1 MISNA
6 EERKKVASAIKE
18 ISDSM
23 TRIDAEK
30 ELIKDIVQVTSENHE
45 IQKKHVSKLATI
57 YHKQTLTDFKYDFEE
72 VEGLYEELFKTDET

>member
-6 EERKKVASAIKE
+6 EERKKVANAIKE

-57 YHKQTLTDFKYDFEE
+57 YHKHTLADFIYDFEE
-72 VEGLYEELFKTDET
+72 VGGLYEELFKTDEV